1 MRSRPEIILLKLL
14 IVINAVSIFG
24 FATFGRHP
32 ELLSRWPWSISIF
45 AVSYPLFARLQ
56 ILVAFSALAAALS
69 SVSRWRWGITFA
81 IIFLLSSASELLGT
95 TYGIPFGRY
104 EYTELLGPAML
115 GRVPWLI
122 PLSWFF
128 MAVPSYRLARLAVS
142 EQSFAWLRMV
152 VGSLLLLSWDI
163 TLDPAM
169 SHLSP
174 FWRWEN
180 PGAYYGIPAL
190 NLLGWFVTGLV
201 LMGVLELKFS
211 QAWLSR
217 VSSKFLI
224 SFYLANLILPVG
236 MCVAAGLWLPVFV
249 TSGVAAMLGAA
260 IYLTSRREMN
270 ASFVKIDLTH

>member
-1 MRSRPEIILLKLL
+1 MRSRPENILLTFL

-24 FATFGRHP
+24 FATFGLHP
-32 ELLSRWPWSISIF
+32 ELLSRWPWSVSIF

-56 ILVAFSALAAALS
+56 ILVAFASLAVALS
-69 SVSRWRWGITFA
+69 SVSRWRWWVSFA
-81 IIFLLSSASELLGT
+81 VLFSLSAASELLGT

-104 EYTELLGPAML
+104 EYTEFLGPAIL

-128 MAVPSYRLARLAVS
+128 MAVPSYRLAQLAVG
-142 EQSFAWLRMV
+142 EQSFAWLRVV

-180 PGAYYGIPAL
+180 PGAYYGIPAR

-201 LMGVLELKFS
+201 LISVLESKFS
-211 QAWLSR
+211 RVWLSK
-217 VSSKFLI
+217 VSSKFLV
-224 SFYLANLILPVG
+224 SFYLANLVLPVG
-236 MCVAAGLWLPVFV
+236 MCVAAGLWLPVAI
-249 TSGVAAMLGAA
+249 TSGVAAALGFA
-260 IYLTSRREMN
+260 IYLALRRELN
-270 ASFVKIDLTH
+270 VSFAKS